1 VFLVRPVRADE
12 ASLPRRKRRR
22 EAHEKHQLDDA
33 EDRERS
39 RRGVARDRAK
49 QKQRDFKAHLKVT
62 TKNAALKK
70 RESKITNGIRVPGR
84 LAHGWAPAA
93 RTAILRGL
101 VRRVPDLS
109 SIQKRVLGIG
119 GVQLG
124 PNRVRGGGVWTEFD
138 FERVFGVHRSSIA
151 RAVESERGS
160 DERGV
165 WGRFGGRRETWG
177 GWIEKNDAREELRVE
192 QVRSEKQRISSQI

>member
-49 QKQRDFKAHLKVT
+49 QKQRDFKAHLSHDEKCR
-62 TKNAALKK
+62 TKKK
-70 RESKITNGIRVPGR
+70 RIITNGIRVPGR

-177 GWIEKNDAREELRVE
+177 GWIEKNDAWEELRVE